1 MAVPYLLL
9 AKWVGIPTALII
21 AQQVGEE
28 IDEAR
33 GWDWFGL
40 NSEQKENLVAGGV
53 TDQSGRIIPG
63 GVTGAPVPDPQN
75 PTLGRRTFSPEREAI
90 PPGLLHGAHP
100 SLQRKDEAG
109 KATDPAYRGS
119 ISDPILQGTYQK
131 YVRQGDIFEEYKAL
145 SQEEKER
152 LALALFL
159 GDEDA
164 PEGFMSN
171 LLIESI
177 DDIYRPHNVALA
189 MQLAIDQAA
198 TAYRA
203 GTVEEE
209 ELIPTLRDRFTG
221 FTDEDVNRAAE
232 RILARSADK
241 LTSKAE
247 LEAKFKA
254 VYGRETGRT
263 PSQKVIQAFVKG
275 IHSREEEGET
285 VDPYE
290 VAALAT
296 ETAEEVSPGMVKF
309 QKTLRAVSKI
319 NELSSRL
326 A

>member
-1 MAVPYLLL
+1 MSGL
-9 AKWVGIPTALII
+9 A
-21 AQQVGEE
+21 
-28 IDEAR
+28 
-33 GWDWFGL
+33 
-40 NSEQKENLVAGGV
+40 
-53 TDQSGRIIPG
+53 
-63 GVTGAPVPDPQN
+63 
-75 PTLGRRTFSPEREAI
+75 
-90 PPGLLHGAHP
+90 
-100 SLQRKDEAG
+100 
-109 KATDPAYRGS
+109 
-119 ISDPILQGTYQK
+119 
-131 YVRQGDIFEEYKAL
+131 
-145 SQEEKER
+145 
-152 LALALFL
+152 
-159 GDEDA
+159 
-164 PEGFMSN
+164 
-171 LLIESI
+171 IESI
-177 DDIYRPHNVALA
+177 DDIYRPYNVAVA
-189 MQLAIDQAA
+189 MQLAIDQGA

-209 ELIPTLRDRFTG
+209 ELIPTLTDRFTG